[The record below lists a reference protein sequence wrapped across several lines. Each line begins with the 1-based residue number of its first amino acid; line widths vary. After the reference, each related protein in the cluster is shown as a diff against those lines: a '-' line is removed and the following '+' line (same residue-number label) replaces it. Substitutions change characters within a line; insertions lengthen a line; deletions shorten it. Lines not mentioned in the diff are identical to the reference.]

1 VWGRVEEEGGDEQRT
16 YSNVLEVFAVRQL
29 TQMVESVDDA
39 DWPRRLTQTVA
50 VRAILLVEVLASPA
64 TAQTPCDTNYLY
76 VWLVL
81 DIRALRTA
89 I

>member
-1 VWGRVEEEGGDEQRT
+1 VGSGGGGGGEQRT
-16 YSNVLEVFAVRQL
+16 YSNVGLLEVFAVRQL

-76 VWLVL
+76 LWLVL